1 MNTKHFL
8 FAYICIDLK
17 NGWSQVEGLNKGGD
31 FWKCLGSIIITYIVM
46 LMQLVQQLNQ
56 CSQEDD
62 LAEYQALLVRK
73 TDI

>member
-1 MNTKHFL
+1 
-8 FAYICIDLK
+8 
-17 NGWSQVEGLNKGGD
+17 
-31 FWKCLGSIIITYIVM
+31 M

-62 LAEYQALLVRK
+62 LVEYQALLVRK